1 MKIKM
6 ITTMAGPGIM
16 PKVRGKVY
24 DVPAKEAAELI
35 KIKAAHE
42 VGSK

>member
-1 MKIKM
+1 M
-6 ITTMAGPGIM
+6 IATLAGPNTS

-35 KIKAAHE
+35 KIKAAYE
-42 VGSK
+42 VGSKQ